1 MLVFGN
7 KKYTNNQIF
16 NNESGVALIILIK
29 RNLQYYGNDHDNKL
43 RSLNDIDVIRILDH
57 IVVVNMIG
65 AASVGVLFLLLIS
78 NKVLLFVKNI
88 WYMLNITILSNPF

>member
-43 RSLNDIDVIRILDH
+43 RSLNDIDVIRNSGSHCSGEHDRRCKCW
-57 IVVVNMIG
+57 G
-65 AASVGVLFLLLIS
+65 AFSIIDI
-78 NKVLLFVKNI
+78 K
-88 WYMLNITILSNPF
+88 